1 MIYKIASRLFFVIGT
16 LIMFVPVIA
25 KDNSFRFIF
34 IGGGMLLGFIGV
46 MLIGVEPEKKK
57 DDEILDNEDF

>member
-1 MIYKIASRLFFVIGT
+1 MIYKVASRLFFAIGT

-25 KDNSFRFIF
+25 KDNSFRLVF

-46 MLIGVEPEKKK
+46 MLMGVEPEKKK
-57 DDEILDNEDF
+57 DDDILDNEDF